1 MLMFGNILTISNG
14 KLSLK
19 LRPAHERDIPA
30 IAERISD
37 WEVKKYL
44 GRVGGVIEKNER
56 DWVEKVSNTQ
66 DSMIWFIEGEDS
78 DIAIGS
84 TGVHNIDGFNGTCTS
99 GIVIWNK
106 ESWGNGIAS
115 LAHIARTWFVGK
127 QMGIKTIQSEVFALN
142 EASYKA
148 LLKVG
153 YFVVGVNP
161 RIKYV
166 DGRYIDK
173 YNLGWLN
180 PIFID
185 ILYPD
190 KIPDKYIKPLEIAKE
205 TLEKGD
211 KWIS

>member
-1 MLMFGNILTISNG
+1 MFGNILTICNG

-19 LRPAHERDIPA
+19 LRPPKEIDIPS
-30 IAERISD
+30 IAEKISD

-56 DWVEKVSNTQ
+56 DWIEKVSNAQ
-66 DSMIWFIEGEDS
+66 DSMIWFIEKEGCDR
-78 DIAIGS
+78 AIGS

-99 GIVIWNK
+99 GIVIWDK
-106 ESWGNGIAS
+106 QSWGNGIAS
-115 LAHIARTWFVGK
+115 LAHIARTWFVAK

-153 YFVVGVNP
+153 YFIVGTNP
-161 RIKYV
+161 RIKYI

-190 KIPDKYIKPLEIAKE
+190 KVPEEYIKPLEIAREALKN
-205 TLEKGD
+205 GD
-211 KWIS
+211 RWIS